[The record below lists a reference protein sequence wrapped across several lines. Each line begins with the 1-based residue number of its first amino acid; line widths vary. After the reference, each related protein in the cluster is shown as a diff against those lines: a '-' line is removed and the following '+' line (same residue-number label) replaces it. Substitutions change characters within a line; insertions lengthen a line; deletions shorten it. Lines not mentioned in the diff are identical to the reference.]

1 MANNYYEATGTLVLG
16 TVTPVV
22 HALFGAFKL
31 DAKYP
36 GDGECYIANLS
47 EVNEPNWDDIR
58 QALVALARERGLAP
72 TDGVHDET
80 DAWLRALCADFG
92 DQDDKLA
99 SEIAGFEDSVW
110 VGDVFEIA
118 QKLDDGHGLKAVKLE
133 GCWHCSKPRL
143 FEFGGA
149 GHFIT
154 NDCRVGVASGDAIE
168 YGIALQE
175 ALDGGNLD
183 NVAAVAFEQVQKILG
198 SLQDEETR
206 NAVKRKLAAKL
217 ATAAG
222 QEGS

>member
-1 MANNYYEATGTLVLG
+1 MANNYFDATGTLVLDI
-16 TVTPVV
+16 VTPVIQ
-22 HALFGAFKL
+22 ALFGGFKL

-36 GDGECYIANLS
+36 GNGECYIANLS
-47 EVNEPNWDDIR
+47 EVNEPNWNDIR
-58 QALVALARERGLAP
+58 QALVALAQERGLAP
-72 TDGVHDET
+72 TEGVHDDD

-99 SEIAGFEDSVW
+99 REIAGFEDSVW

-133 GCWHCSKPRL
+133 GCCHCSKPRL

-168 YGIALQE
+168 YGNALQA

-183 NVAAVAFEQVQKILG
+183 NVAAVVLEQVHKVLG
-198 SLQDEETR
+198 SLQNEETR
-206 NAVKRKLAAKL
+206 NAVKQKLAAKL

-222 QEGS
+222 QEGC